1 MEPLGIVKAEVP
13 SEAFPGRVTILIVSD
28 IADHPAYTPTVQQAE
43 EASRGLGLSVVAIGV
58 HSIAEFPDAFR
69 RMVAEGVDGVLVQR
83 AGLLIRNKEYTAR
96 LAGKATLPSMFGHAR
111 EARQE
116 GALMSYG
123 ASVAALFRRAATY
136 VDKIL
141 KGTSPGELPVERP
154 TKFNLVVNL
163 KTAKRL
169 GITIPA
175 SVLYQASEVIK

>member
-1 MEPLGIVKAEVP
+1 M
-13 SEAFPGRVTILIVSD
+13 
-28 IADHPAYTPTVQQAE
+28 
-43 EASRGLGLSVVAIGV
+43 
-58 HSIAEFPDAFR
+58 HSPAEFPDAFR
-69 RMVAEGVDGVLVQR
+69 RMVSEGVDGVLVQR
-83 AGLLIRNKEYTAR
+83 AGLLIRNKEHTAR
-96 LAGKATLPSMFGHAR
+96 LAGKAALPSMFGHAR

-123 ASVAALFRRAATY
+123 ASVAALYRRAATY

-169 GITIPA
+169 GITIPP
-175 SVLYQASEVIK
+175 SILYQADEVIK